1 MSLIFSNAEW
11 IASSDL
17 ALLGSA
23 YESTRIALQREAG
36 LTDADL
42 DTLTDV
48 MGDALLSLYR
58 AGQVNETRLTNYA
71 VAKTLRHISAGQRIA
86 KKRWPSSS
94 WQPTPSTSSSQ
105 ARSPT
110 LICNGERCDANPVEL
125 KQIKGPEA
133 ERRIIFAV
141 IHQRSEARQAGV
153 VTGNELA
160 INDGGFCRDEI
171 DHGVN
176 AEPRNGVEVGRTH

>member
-23 YESTRIALQREAG
+23 YESTRIALQREVG

-71 VAKTLRHISAGQRIA
+71 VAKTLRHISAGQR
-86 KKRWPSSS
+86 
-94 WQPTPSTSSSQ
+94 
-105 ARSPT
+105 
-110 LICNGERCDANPVEL
+110 
-125 KQIKGPEA
+125 
-133 ERRIIFAV
+133 
-141 IHQRSEARQAGV
+141 
-153 VTGNELA
+153 
-160 INDGGFCRDEI
+160 
-171 DHGVN
+171 
-176 AEPRNGVEVGRTH
+176 

>member
-17 ALLGSA
+17 TLLGSA

-48 MGDALLSLYR
+48 IGDALLSLYR

-71 VAKTLRHISAGQRIA
+71 VAKTLRHISAGQR
-86 KKRWPSSS
+86 
-94 WQPTPSTSSSQ
+94 
-105 ARSPT
+105 
-110 LICNGERCDANPVEL
+110 
-125 KQIKGPEA
+125 
-133 ERRIIFAV
+133 
-141 IHQRSEARQAGV
+141 
-153 VTGNELA
+153 
-160 INDGGFCRDEI
+160 
-171 DHGVN
+171 
-176 AEPRNGVEVGRTH
+176 

>member
-17 ALLGSA
+17 TLLGSA

-71 VAKTLRHISAGQRIA
+71 VAKTLRHISAGQRCGIHGGPHDRRRNTDPLPSA
-86 KKRWPSSS
+86 EKRLQSTNGFCQLPRRTFAFPLS
-94 WQPTPSTSSSQ
+94 PST
-105 ARSPT
+105 PD
-110 LICNGERCDANPVEL
+110 LIRLVACDDAGLPV
-125 KQIKGPEA
+125 
-133 ERRIIFAV
+133 
-141 IHQRSEARQAGV
+141 S
-153 VTGNELA
+153 
-160 INDGGFCRDEI
+160 D
-171 DHGVN
+171 
-176 AEPRNGVEVGRTH
+176 

>member
-1 MSLIFSNAEW
+1 MRIFVSLIFSNAEW

-71 VAKTLRHISAGQRIA
+71 VAKTLRHISAGQRCGIHGA
-86 KKRWPSSS
+86 PHDRRRNTDPLPSAEKRL
-94 WQPTPSTSSSQ
+94 QST
-105 ARSPT
+105 
-110 LICNGERCDANPVEL
+110 N
-125 KQIKGPEA
+125 
-133 ERRIIFAV
+133 
-141 IHQRSEARQAGV
+141 
-153 VTGNELA
+153 
-160 INDGGFCRDEI
+160 GFCQHSSASTPLRS
-171 DHGVN
+171 
-176 AEPRNGVEVGRTH
+176 